1 MGLQSARKEVHMRVY
16 TGIDWSENKHDVVF
30 MNQAGAVFAQLTIAH
45 TVDGFLQLDAARQQ
59 LQVMPEECL
68 VCLETAHNLLID
80 FLWSRGY
87 VHVYV
92 IPPSVVKANRGRQGQ
107 SKARTDP
114 SDAELIADI
123 LRTDQGRLQPWHP
136 DSVLTQQIRAQVS
149 LVRHLTRDV
158 VRSSNRLRAALVRYY
173 PAALQVFSSVR
184 TKVALAFIRTY
195 PTPQAAAALSFAE
208 FEAFA
213 KAHRYPRP
221 SQLRRNYLRLQEPYP
236 EPMPGTVSVF
246 QAEAVQLAGLLLEE
260 LRANKEAKRRLKT
273 LFDQHPDAPIFASL
287 PGAGDLLAPALLAKF
302 GDDRQRF
309 PTAASVQAL
318 AGTCP
323 VTVSSGKRRTVRF
336 RFSCDRAF
344 RDIAQKWAMC
354 SLSQSL
360 WAAAYWQQTRPRR
373 HSDSHAYRCLANRWL
388 AIAWAIWQKHECY
401 DETYHLQ
408 QRALHSKKHP

>member
-1 MGLQSARKEVHMRVY
+1 MQVY

-30 MNQAGAVFAQLTIAH
+30 MNRAGAAVAQLTIAH
-45 TVDGFLQLDAARQQ
+45 TVEGFLELDEAREK
-59 LQVMPEECL
+59 VGVAPEECL

-87 VHVYV
+87 RQVYV

-123 LRTDQGRLQPWHP
+123 LRTDLGRLQPWHP
-136 DSVLTQQIRAQVS
+136 DSLLTRQIQAQVS
-149 LVRHLTRDV
+149 LVRYLTREV
-158 VRSSNRLRAALVRYY
+158 VRTSNRLYAVLARYY
-173 PAALQVFSSVR
+173 PAALEVFSSIR
-184 TKVALAFIRTY
+184 TQICLAFIRTY
-195 PTPQAAAALSFAE
+195 PTPQAAAALRFAE

-213 KAHRYPRP
+213 RAQGYPRP
-221 SQLRRNYLRLQEPYP
+221 GALRSNFVRLQGPYP
-236 EPMPGTVSVF
+236 PATSETVSVY
-246 QAEAVQLAGLLLEE
+246 QQEAVQLAGLLLTH
-260 LRANKEAKRRLKT
+260 LKAKRGAKRRLTT

-287 PGAGDLLAPALLAKF
+287 PGAGELLAPALLAKF

-323 VTVSSGKRRTVRF
+323 VTVSSGKRRVVRF
-336 RFSCDRAF
+336 RYACDRVF
-344 RDIAQKWAMC
+344 RDIVQKWAMC
-354 SLSQSL
+354 SVSQSL
-360 WAAAYWQQTRPRR
+360 WARSYWQQTRPRC

-388 AIAWAIWQKHECY
+388 SIAWAIWQKRECY

-408 QRALHSKKHP
+408 QRMLRSKKRS